1 MKDLKEKVTHLL
13 LLAFLSGDVKGDS
26 EGKQN
31 NVYCQ

>member
-13 LLAFLSGDVKGDS
+13 LLASLCSDVKGDS